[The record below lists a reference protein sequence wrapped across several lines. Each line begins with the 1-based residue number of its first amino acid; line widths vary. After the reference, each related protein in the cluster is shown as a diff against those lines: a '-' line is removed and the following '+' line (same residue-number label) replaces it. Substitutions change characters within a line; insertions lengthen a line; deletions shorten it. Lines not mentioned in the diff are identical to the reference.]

1 MIGQTISHY
10 RIVEKLG
17 GGGMGVVYK
26 AEDIEL
32 GRFVALKFLPTET
45 VPDVPA
51 LERFRRE
58 ARAASALSHPNIC
71 TIHEIGQHQGQP
83 FIVMEFLDGTTLKHR
98 IIGRPLDTETLL
110 EIAIQVADALDAAHT
125 EGIIHR
131 DIKPANIFITK
142 RGQVKVLD
150 FGLAKVA
157 PRAEVV
163 GVAASAPTTVSEEHL
178 TSPGSTLGT
187 VAYMSPEQVRGKQL
201 DARTDLFSFGVVLY
215 EMATGVLPFR
225 GDTSGLIFDAILNRA
240 PVTPVRLNPDLPQEL
255 ERIIN
260 KALEKDRD
268 LRYQVASE
276 IRSDLKRLKRDTD
289 SSRSSIPIPVS
300 DPASGSVQPAHPS
313 SGSAAVAL
321 APAAASAAQSN
332 SVLAVPAQKSRNVFY
347 AGIAAVVLIAV
358 VLTAYLRTSRA
369 HRLTE
374 KDSILLADFV
384 NTTGDPVFD
393 GTLKQAVAVQ
403 LEQSPFLNIVPEP
416 AIRHTLQLMGRSP
429 DEHVTASVAQE
440 ICQREGTKAIL
451 TGSIAGLGSHYVIGL
466 EAANCSSGETIAR
479 EQVEADSKEHV
490 LKAVSAATSS
500 LRGKLGESLAS
511 IKRFDKALDEAT
523 TTSLEALKSLSDA
536 EALRDKG
543 EQLEAIPLYKHA
555 IELDP
560 NFALAYARMGTIYGN
575 FGQEALEAQY
585 KTKAF
590 ELSNRVSERERLY
603 ITAHYYMEVTGELEK
618 GLQTYETYKQTY
630 PRDMTP
636 TNNLSLTYNIIGD
649 YQKGLE
655 NGLEAIRRQPASFF
669 GYAQAEGSYFGL
681 NRIEEAK
688 ALLKQAFA
696 HGLDVPI
703 LHEDMYSIAAI
714 EGDSATMQR
723 ELDWVLATHQPAPEF
738 SIAWRR
744 AKVLAAKGQRRALY
758 ELLAHRM
765 EMGKRLGLE
774 DSSTNMHLA
783 LAKLEGWWENPAAAK
798 AELAKVQWASL
809 GRNEQLDFAG
819 GLALAGDS
827 SGAQRV
833 LDTLMRKYPADTLLT
848 TVDIPAVKAIVSMNR
863 HSYDEAVRQLEPARQ
878 YGGKRHS
885 VLYLRGTAYLHAGK
899 GGEAAQ
905 EFQKIIDYRFAELGW
920 PGLDTVTPLARL
932 GVARA
937 YVLQGKTADARTAYQ
952 DFFALWKDADT
963 DMPILKQAK
972 AEYAKLQ

>member
-1 MIGQTISHY
+1 
-10 RIVEKLG
+10 
-17 GGGMGVVYK
+17 MGVVYK
-26 AEDIEL
+26 AEDTRL
-32 GRFVALKFLPTET
+32 GRFVALKFLPPE
-45 VPDVPA
+45 VAHDPQA

-71 TIHEIGQHQGQP
+71 TIHDIGEQDGQA
-83 FIVMEFLDGTTLKHR
+83 FIAMEFLEGQTLKHR
-98 IIGRPLDTETLL
+98 ITGRPLDTETLL
-110 EIAIQVADALDAAHT
+110 DAAIQVADALDAAHT

-150 FGLAKVA
+150 FGLAKVVL
-157 PRAEVV
+157 RKAEAV
-163 GVAASAPTTVSEEHL
+163 GVEATAATAVGEEHL

-187 VAYMSPEQVRGKQL
+187 VAYMSPEQVKGKEL
-201 DARTDLFSFGVVLY
+201 DARSDLFSFGVVLY

-225 GDTSGLIFDAILNRA
+225 GDTSGLIFDSILNRA
-240 PVTPVRLNPDLPQEL
+240 PVAPIRLNPDLPSEL

-268 LRYQVASE
+268 LRCQTASE
-276 IRSDLKRLKRDTD
+276 MRSDLKRLKRDTD
-289 SSRSSIPIPVS
+289 SGRKTPIAVDEPTSAAVPAAPALVTGS
-300 DPASGSVQPAHPS
+300 GSHPSVAVAASGSHPS
-313 SGSAAVAL
+313 AAPTVPAGTAKHGVPWKIVGPL
-321 APAAASAAQSN
+321 IVVFAAAIGGAM
-332 SVLAVPAQKSRNVFY
+332 LYYSRRSH
-347 AGIAAVVLIAV
+347 A
-358 VLTAYLRTSRA
+358 
-369 HRLTE
+369 LTE

-384 NTTGDPVFD
+384 NTTGDSVFD

-403 LEQSPFLNIVPEP
+403 LDQSPFLNIVPEP

-429 DEHVTASVAQE
+429 DEHVTASLARD
-440 ICQREGTKAIL
+440 ICQRQGTKAIL
-451 TGSIAGLGSHYVIGL
+451 TGSIAGLGSHYAIGL
-466 EAANCSSGETIAR
+466 EASNCGSGDTIAR

-490 LKAVSAATSS
+490 LKAVSTATSN

-511 IKRFDKALDEAT
+511 IKRFDKPLDEAT

-543 EQLEAIPLYKHA
+543 QQLEAIPLYKHA
-555 IELDP
+555 VELDS

-618 GLQTYETYKQTY
+618 GLQAYEVYKQTY

-636 TNNLSLTYNIIGD
+636 ANNLSLEYNIIGD

-655 NGLEAIRRQPASFF
+655 NGLEAIRRQPGSFF
-669 GYAQAEGSYFGL
+669 GYVQAEGSYFGL
-681 NRIEEAK
+681 NRIDDAK

-696 HGLDVPI
+696 HGLDVPV
-703 LHEDMYSIAAI
+703 LHEDMYSIAAV
-714 EGDSATMQR
+714 EGDSATMQK
-723 ELDWVLATHQPAPEF
+723 ELDWVMAMHQPGPEF
-738 SIAWRR
+738 SIAWKRSK
-744 AKVLAAKGQRRALY
+744 ALADKGQRRTLY
-758 ELLAHRM
+758 DLLAQRI

-783 LAKLEGWWENPAAAK
+783 LATLEGWWENPAAAK
-798 AELAKVQWASL
+798 AELARLQSASL
-809 GRNEQLDFAG
+809 SRNEQAEFAT

-827 SGAQRV
+827 SGAQRLV
-833 LDTLMRKYPADTLLT
+833 NTLLKRYPTDTFLT
-848 TVDIPAVKAIVSMNR
+848 TVDIPSVKAILSMNR
-863 HSYDEAVRQLEPARQ
+863 HSYDQAVHELEAARQ

-885 VLYLRGTAYLHAGK
+885 VLYLRATAYLR
-899 GGEAAQ
+899 GGNAAAAAQ
-905 EFQKIIDYRFAELGW
+905 EFQKIIDYRFAESGW
-920 PGLDTVTPLARL
+920 PGLNNLTPLARL
-932 GVARA
+932 GLARA
-937 YVLQGKTADARTAYQ
+937 YALQGKTADARTAYQ
-952 DFFALWKDADT
+952 DFFALWKDADP
-963 DMPILKQAK
+963 DIPILQQAK
-972 AEYAKLQ
+972 AEYAKLK